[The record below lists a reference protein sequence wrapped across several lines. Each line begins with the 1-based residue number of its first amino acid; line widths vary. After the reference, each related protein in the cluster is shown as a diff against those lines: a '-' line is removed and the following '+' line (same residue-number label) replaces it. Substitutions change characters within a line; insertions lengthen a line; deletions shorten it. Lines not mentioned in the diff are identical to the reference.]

1 MNLKGTKPGANTM
14 DDSNP
19 LDRSTLIVELVDEF
33 LSEFFI
39 EEDMFSKASE

>member
-1 MNLKGTKPGANTM
+1 MNLKGTKPGANSM

-19 LDRSTLIVELVDEF
+19 LDRSTRVEAVDEL

-39 EEDMFSKASE
+39 VEDIFSKASD